1 VTPSKENK
9 RMNRPI
15 PASLPPALVS
25 LSAHWGWLIA
35 RGIAAIVFGILA
47 VMMPGLTVLTL
58 AIIWGAYAIVDGAF
72 ALIYGARGGG
82 RKRWTY
88 VIVGLIGVIAGLVAF
103 FWPGETAIILVMII
117 GFWACATGI
126 FEIIYAIQYRHA
138 IAHPWAVGISGL
150 LSAGVGFFFAM
161 FPGAGALSLI
171 WVIAAYAILYGVL
184 MIVAAFQLRRWRN
197 THPAS

>member
-1 VTPSKENK
+1 
-9 RMNRPI
+9 MNRPVP
-15 PASLPPALVS
+15 PAGLPPILAS

-47 VMMPGLTVLTL
+47 VIMPGLTVLTL

-72 ALIYGARGGG
+72 ALVYGARGGG
-82 RKRWTY
+82 KRRWTY
-88 VIVGLIGVIAGLVAF
+88 VVIGLIGVIAGLVAF
-103 FWPGETAIILVMII
+103 FWPGETAIVLVMII
-117 GFWACATGI
+117 GVWAFFTGI

-150 LSAGVGFFFAM
+150 LSATVGFFFAV

-171 WVIAAYAILYGVL
+171 WVIAAYAILYGIL
-184 MIVAAFQLRRWRN
+184 MIVAAFQLKRWRDA
-197 THPAS
+197 HPPK

>member
-1 VTPSKENK
+1 
-9 RMNRPI
+9 MNRPVPPI
-15 PASLPPALVS
+15 GLPPILAS

-35 RGIAAIVFGILA
+35 RGVAAILFAILA

-82 RKRWTY
+82 TRRWTY
-88 VIVGLIGVIAGLVAF
+88 VIIGLIGVIAGLVAF
-103 FWPGETAIILVMII
+103 FWPGETAIVLVMII
-117 GFWACATGI
+117 GVWAFFTGI
-126 FEIIYAIQYRHA
+126 FEIVYAIQYRHA

-150 LSAGVGFFFAM
+150 LSATVGFFFAM

-171 WVIAAYAILYGVL
+171 WVIAAYAVLYGIL
-184 MIVAAFQLRRWRN
+184 MIIAAFQLRRWRN
-197 THPAS
+197 EHPVK

>member
-1 VTPSKENK
+1 
-9 RMNRPI
+9 MNRPI
-15 PASLPPALVS
+15 PPTGLPPILTS

-35 RGIAAIVFGILA
+35 RGLAAIIFGVLA
-47 VMMPGLTVLTL
+47 IAMPRLTVLTL
-58 AIIWGAYAIVDGAF
+58 ALVWGAYAIVDGAF

-82 RKRWTY
+82 KRRWTY
-88 VIVGLIGVIAGLVAF
+88 IIIGLIGVIAGLVAF

-117 GFWACATGI
+117 GFWAFFTGI

-150 LSAGVGFFFAM
+150 LSAVVGFVFAM

-171 WVIAAYAILYGVL
+171 WVIAAYAILYGIL
-184 MIVAAFQLRRWRN
+184 MIVAGFQLRRWRN
-197 THPAS
+197 AHPATA